1 MFLFFLII
9 PVVIHQ
15 AMFRLG
21 ESDYTL
27 IKQQQQHAAAQD
39 QTHASDTHDTTTTN
53 NNNNNNSNSISKEDR
68 EAALSLFR
76 KAKLWG
82 IHVPLPADQ
91 LENLQRDVQG
101 KGPGL
106 TGKGQG
112 LGGVS
117 TAVHEVR
124 VCLPVSYP
132 ISVFYFTLLLI
143 RSLVKSL
150 KCYLNSLP
158 F

>member
-1 MFLFFLII
+1 
-9 PVVIHQ
+9 
-15 AMFRLG
+15 MFRLG

-27 IKQQQQHAAAQD
+27 IKQQQQQQQQQQDAQD
-39 QTHASDTHDTTTTN
+39 QTTHTN
-53 NNNNNNSNSISKEDR
+53 DINNPTSLSKEDR

-82 IHVPLPADQ
+82 IHVSLPTEQ

-106 TGKGQG
+106 AGKGQG

-117 TAVHEVR
+117 TAVLE
-124 VCLPVSYP
+124 VCLLVC
-132 ISVFYFTLLLI
+132 LLVYV
-143 RSLVKSL
+143 LV
-150 KCYLNSLP
+150 Y
-158 F
+158 

>member
-1 MFLFFLII
+1 
-9 PVVIHQ
+9 
-15 AMFRLG
+15 MFRLG

-27 IKQQQQHAAAQD
+27 IKQQQRQQQAAQD
-39 QTHASDTHDTTTTN
+39 QTTHTTDNDNPTPL
-53 NNNNNNSNSISKEDR
+53 SKEDR

-82 IHVPLPADQ
+82 IHVSLPAEQ

-106 TGKGQG
+106 AGKGQG

-117 TAVHEVR
+117 TAVHEVCVR
-124 VCLPVSYP
+124 LCVGVLMSCRDSSVVSL
-132 ISVFYFTLLLI
+132 SSRLLI
-143 RSLVKSL
+143 LSCIHSFIHSTIIDSPLL
-150 KCYLNSLP
+150 
-158 F
+158 